1 MNKKIVDMGILSAIF
16 SYEVKGDVAVIHK
29 LMIGGANAVEFP
41 LTDWYDIKN
50 FSEMLSGAIG
60 FDVVVA
66 GAEVV

>member
-66 GAEVV
+66 GVEVV